1 MIPNNLVTNATDL
14 FTVLRYLN
22 ANYNTIT
29 DAEYI
34 SLVKDSF
41 GVYEGV
47 KPQTLEIAL
56 KRIQMFFNAGFCNI
70 PLRDRPLFFGI
81 IS

>member
-1 MIPNNLVTNATDL
+1 MPTNNLVTNATEL

-22 ANYNTIT
+22 ANYNTLT

-34 SLVKDSF
+34 SLVKDYF
-41 GVYEGV
+41 GVYEGA
-47 KPQTLEIAL
+47 KPKTLEIAL

-70 PLRDRPLFFGI
+70 PLRDRPLFFGVM
-81 IS
+81 S

>member
-1 MIPNNLVTNATDL
+1 MTPNNLVTNATEL

-22 ANYNTIT
+22 TNYSTLT
-29 DAEYI
+29 DSEYI
-34 SLVKDSF
+34 SLVKHSF
-41 GVYEGV
+41 GVYEGA
-47 KPQTLEIAL
+47 KPKTLEIAL

-70 PLRDRPLFFGI
+70 PLSERPLFFGV

>member
-1 MIPNNLVTNATDL
+1 
-14 FTVLRYLN
+14 
-22 ANYNTIT
+22 
-29 DAEYI
+29 
-34 SLVKDSF
+34 
-41 GVYEGV
+41 VYEGA
-47 KPQTLEIAL
+47 KPKTLEIAL